1 MHDNVALLKKLF
13 TALGRRD
20 HEAIASCYAD
30 DAHFRDIAFSLSG
43 KARIHDMWRMICE
56 GGCAIEVG
64 DFGVIEADDCRGRA
78 WVVEHY
84 MFHRRK
90 SRHRV
95 PVDNVISS
103 TFRFRHGRIVGQEDH
118 CDSKEWARQAMG
130 EGLAG
135 FLAGRLR
142 PLRWFFAKRKLAKFV
157 KSRPRSPR
165 T

>member
-13 TALGRRD
+13 AALGRRD
-20 HEAIASCYAD
+20 HEAIASCYAE

-56 GGCAIEVG
+56 GGSAIEVR
-64 DFGVIEADDCRGRA
+64 DFGVIEADDRRGRA

-84 MFHRRK
+84 MFPRRK

-103 TFRFRHGRIVGQEDH
+103 TFRFRYGKIVGQKDH
-118 CDSKEWARQAMG
+118 CDAKEWARQAMG
-130 EGLAG
+130 EGLMG
-135 FLAGRLR
+135 FLAGRFR
-142 PLRWFFAKRKLAKFV
+142 PLRAVGAKRKLAKFM
-157 KSRPRSPR
+157 KSPPAGS
-165 T
+165 